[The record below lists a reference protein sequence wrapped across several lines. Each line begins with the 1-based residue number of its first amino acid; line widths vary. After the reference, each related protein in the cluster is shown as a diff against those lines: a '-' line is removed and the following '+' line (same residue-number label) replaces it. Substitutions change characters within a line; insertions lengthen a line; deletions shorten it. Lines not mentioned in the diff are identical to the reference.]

1 MKSLRI
7 TKQIEQALDL
17 GASRFVGTATSGGEL
32 K

>member
-17 GASRFVGTATSGGEL
+17 SASPFVGTATSGGEL